1 MRRSSC
7 LVQEYSN
14 PTFLGQKN
22 IPRSM
27 YVDNYMYGSVMF
39 WEGDG
44 GSLLQ
49 RVGSHFALPMPEWSR
64 IGSTSTIEYRIERK
78 IRSIR
83 KNRISKTGNICLLEQ
98 KKLVR

>member
-1 MRRSSC
+1 MRRSSCC

-14 PTFLGQKN
+14 PTFLGKKN

-49 RVGSHFALPMPEWSR
+49 GVGSHFALPMPEWSR
-64 IGSTSTIEYRIERK
+64 IEYRIERK

-98 KKLVR
+98 RKLVR